1 MEAKNRLGELLDAAQ
16 RGPVTIEKH
25 GRPVAVM
32 VSAQDYQ
39 DLETLKLTSLRT
51 EIRKG
56 LDDIEGLGRTR
67 TAMPLFRPSGNGLKG
82 DTICSFPTKPW
93 PI

>member
-1 MEAKNRLGELLDAAQ
+1 
-16 RGPVTIEKH
+16 
-25 GRPVAVM
+25 M

-56 LDDIEGLGRTR
+56 LDDIEAGRTVD
-67 TAMPLFRPSGNGLKG
+67 G
-82 DTICSFPTKPW
+82 DAAFQAIRKRLEE
-93 PI
+93 